1 MSCIVCSFSKYVFN
15 RLQSTFVIIC
25 SLGIWILSYYAGR
38 FSCTKSSCISN
49 IGTNN
54 LQSPILPRDTIPNV
68 TLPTLCVV
76 ARTYWAQ
83 LSYLPVFALSL
94 YYSGQRNIQ
103 IYVVNTDNRTDI
115 QQLQQVVQLVNNFV
129 SEKDFVIYLALG
141 EPPGRRDYG
150 YGMTD
155 RALAY
160 LYEQHT
166 ESSSTCDYVTFTNAD
181 NLYSRSF
188 MTKILR
194 HMKDGKDLIAWGF
207 VSRYTWN
214 DLKWKNLKRK
224 TVPKVVDDGSQIC
237 LPAVLKRGHI
247 DLSAVAYRLSF
258 LKREKLYFMSIGRT
272 SAKGIDG
279 YFAEEASKR
288 TNASVL
294 LRQTLN
300 FHQWIL
306 WEIKNTVLFS
316 CITKVCLFEQIRF
329 NELFASIGNCIVSIW
344 FFFGID
350 HAPRLKVTFL
360 QRYSNN
366 C

>member
-1 MSCIVCSFSKYVFN
+1 MSYACFSVSKSVSKQFKKILGLLCVLNIYVF
-15 RLQSTFVIIC
+15 L
-25 SLGIWILSYYAGR
+25 YYAGT
-38 FSCTKSSCISN
+38 FSRWKSSCISK
-49 IGTNN
+49 IDTTN
-54 LQSPILPRDTIPNV
+54 LQSPILLPNTV
-68 TLPTLCVV
+68 QRATPPTLCVI

-103 IYVVNTDNRTDI
+103 IYVVNTDNRTDT

-194 HMKDGKDLIAWGF
+194 HMKDGKDLIA
-207 VSRYTWN
+207 
-214 DLKWKNLKRK
+214 
-224 TVPKVVDDGSQIC
+224 
-237 LPAVLKRGHI
+237 
-247 DLSAVAYRLSF
+247 
-258 LKREKLYFMSIGRT
+258 
-272 SAKGIDG
+272 
-279 YFAEEASKR
+279 
-288 TNASVL
+288 
-294 LRQTLN
+294 
-300 FHQWIL
+300 
-306 WEIKNTVLFS
+306 
-316 CITKVCLFEQIRF
+316 
-329 NELFASIGNCIVSIW
+329 
-344 FFFGID
+344 
-350 HAPRLKVTFL
+350 
-360 QRYSNN
+360 
-366 C
+366 